1 MGRNRSFEKERNV
14 FFRKS
19 SRREKSCGKGG
30 ERLALSDFEA
40 PQGMWKDPGIF
51 PRTFLKDHFPQGSFS
66 FPRKM
71 WRNLVTA
78 WS

>member
-1 MGRNRSFEKERNV
+1 MHFLSSRGLKIWVGIALFEKERNV

-19 SRREKSCGKGG
+19 DRREKSCGKGG

-51 PRTFLKDHFPQGSFS
+51 PRTF
-66 FPRKM
+66 
-71 WRNLVTA
+71 
-78 WS
+78 